1 MDMLRIPRQQQLPV
15 NPRPIV
21 MIGAGGIVRDAH
33 LLAYRKALFPV
44 SSICDLH
51 IDRARHLATE
61 YGIAATFSD
70 FKQAIASAPGN
81 AVFDLALPPK
91 ALPSVLEVIPP
102 GSPVLVQKPFGENP
116 SDALELC
123 GICRRG
129 QLLAVVSFQLRWA
142 PFVVAARHLL
152 DYSIGDIHDIEVRVV
167 ANTPWH
173 LWDFMFDVPRA
184 EILYHSIHYIDL
196 IRSFWGNPKG
206 IYAKTLR
213 NTRTERLA
221 STRTII
227 VPDYGNRHH
236 CLLEGRNY

>member
-1 MDMLRIPRQQQLPV
+1 MLRIPQQPQLPV

-33 LLAYRKALFPV
+33 LLAYRQALFPV
-44 SSICDLH
+44 SSICDLQ
-51 IDRARHLATE
+51 IDGARHLATE

-91 ALPSVLEVIPP
+91 ALPSVLDVIPP
-102 GSPVLVQKPFGENP
+102 GSPVLVQKPLGENL

-123 GICRRG
+123 GICRRR
-129 QLLAVVSFQLRWA
+129 QLLA
-142 PFVVAARHLL
+142 
-152 DYSIGDIHDIEVRVV
+152 V